1 MNETNENSVSTEK
14 VWYLP
19 YDDVPK
25 VATVVCRQYLQIVLD
40 TGTNLTT
47 IHKDDVYES
56 EEKALLSVV
65 EKAYNRLDAAM
76 KKSMEAK
83 KVYDDYKQEKKKG
96 KKS

>member
-1 MNETNENSVSTEK
+1 MNATDECFVSTEK

-19 YDDVPK
+19 YDDIPK
-25 VATVVCRQYLQIVLD
+25 VATVVWRQYLQIVLD

-65 EKAYNRLDAAM
+65 EKTYNRLDAAM

-83 KVYDDYKQEKKKG
+83 KVYDDYKKKG